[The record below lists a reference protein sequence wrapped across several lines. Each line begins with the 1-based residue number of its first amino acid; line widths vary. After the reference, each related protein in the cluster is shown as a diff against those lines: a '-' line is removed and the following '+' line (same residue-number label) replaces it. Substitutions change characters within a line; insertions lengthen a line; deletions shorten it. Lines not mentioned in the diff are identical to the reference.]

1 MWAKWKFEIILVA
14 TVVVWGLN
22 FPIIKAALNVMHPH
36 VVNAFRFT
44 VSIVVLAGVHVS
56 RQRAATRPVFEPYRS
71 HGTKIVALGL
81 FGFVVYQLCFII
93 GVDNTAAGTA
103 ALIMASAPIW
113 TAITGQV
120 LGIERISGGAWLGLA
135 TTLAGT
141 TVIVLAGS
149 KSVSFESSA
158 FFGNVVILAASICW
172 GAYTALSKPLL
183 RHVSPSGLAFLGLL
197 PALPILYV
205 ISVPYFPAVAWQ
217 EVSGWIWLAIV
228 FSGALSTGAAVIT
241 WNIAVRQLGSSH
253 TAAFGNMVP
262 VVALVAGYYLLG
274 EVVTLGQIGG
284 GAVVIGGLWIMRRA
298 RRRELALGSEVG
310 R

>member
-1 MWAKWKFEIILVA
+1 MWKKWKFEIILIA
-14 TVVVWGLN
+14 TVAVWGLN
-22 FPIIKAALNVMHPH
+22 FPVIKAALNVMHPH
-36 VVNAFRFT
+36 VVNALRFT
-44 VSIVVLAGVHVS
+44 VSVTVLAAVHVS
-56 RQRAATRPVFEPYRS
+56 RQRAANKSVFDPYRG
-71 HGTKIVALGL
+71 HALKIVGLGL

-113 TAITGQV
+113 TAVTGRI
-120 LGIERISGGAWLGLA
+120 LGIERIAVGAWLGLA
-135 TTLAGT
+135 TTLVGT
-141 TVIVLAGS
+141 SVIVLAGT
-149 KSVSFESSA
+149 KSVSFGSTE
-158 FFGNVVILAASICW
+158 FFGNIMILAASICW
-172 GAYTALSKPLL
+172 GVYTALSKPLL
-183 RHVSPSGLAFLGLL
+183 KHVSPSGLAFLGLL

-217 EVSGWIWLAIV
+217 DVSGWIWLAIV

-274 EVVTLGQIGG
+274 EVVTWGQIAG
-284 GAVVIGGLWIMRRA
+284 GAIVISGLWVMRQA
-298 RRRELALGSEVG
+298 RRREIALVTGVG
-310 R
+310 P